1 MYPAFSSSL
10 ANRASCSIGDDRVL
24 VCNDISVNIPG
35 PDHLAKLDAEYGD
48 MVGAFTLKCDRASDG
63 LLTCDPIIFQGI
75 TSRGPFSTCDM
86 DYGATLNYL
95 EDSAQT
101 LQGCNRIDGLYLVS
115 PETLSPSSTTS
126 SLSESP
132 TPVMTTSSSASSV
145 ASIQTGLL
153 MAKGGAVDGQYWNY
167 GIDAQYP
174 AFSSSLTDRVSCSL
188 TSSGFLMC
196 NNIPVN
202 VFGIGLFAQLVPG
215 SAIGPW
221 TLRCDRAPDGL
232 LTCGSI
238 YWNAVLSS
246 GPFAICPSPYGN
258 TLHYYE
264 GTELQ
269 GCTVLDGLYLDPPS
283 EAPSATTTTSSLTE
297 SPTPATTSS
306 SSTSSA
312 ISVPTGRIYARGGNV
327 DGMYWSTES
336 SPVIPA
342 FSSSLENSANCY
354 INGARILSCNYSNV
368 FIESS
373 GSLARFYTSNDQ
385 VGTRL
390 KCNKASDGL
399 LECDPIQASTTV
411 ARKPFAV
418 CDHGSGMQLYYAE
431 NTDMPGCTLIDGL
444 YMT

>member
-1 MYPAFSSSL
+1 
-10 ANRASCSIGDDRVL
+10 
-24 VCNDISVNIPG
+24 
-35 PDHLAKLDAEYGD
+35 
-48 MVGAFTLKCDRASDG
+48 
-63 LLTCDPIIFQGI
+63 
-75 TSRGPFSTCDM
+75 
-86 DYGATLNYL
+86 
-95 EDSAQT
+95 
-101 LQGCNRIDGLYLVS
+101 
-115 PETLSPSSTTS
+115 
-126 SLSESP
+126 
-132 TPVMTTSSSASSV
+132 
-145 ASIQTGLL
+145 
-153 MAKGGAVDGQYWNY
+153 
-167 GIDAQYP
+167 
-174 AFSSSLTDRVSCSL
+174 
-188 TSSGFLMC
+188 MC